1 MTGKPRATRRDIVFP
16 KGKYTR
22 AARIRAGS
30 GHGSMKEGSLR
41 GQAPA
46 AWRIE
51 SSHRAKALVR
61 GLPWDAR

>member
-30 GHGSMKEGSLR
+30 GHGSMKDPSWISIHREGYCLSNGNFSDIR
-41 GQAPA
+41 F
-46 AWRIE
+46 IY
-51 SSHRAKALVR
+51 
-61 GLPWDAR
+61 